1 MGEKYLTD
9 EDDLTAVADT
19 IRAKTGT
26 ADKLVWPTGYKSA
39 IASISTAAS
48 LEDSASEFLHNI
60 HVDEYHDDTT
70 DTQYQVI
77 RVYKN
82 KLDGKQ
88 QYPFV
93 IAPNGDG
100 PCTESTQTMSN
111 RYGFKLAINSGI
123 FDMSTGKPDGI
134 VIQNGAII
142 QDKPSATHSGCR
154 PLTIDKN
161 GDLSYEEADVSA
173 AQMILDGVESSV
185 CGFMPI
191 IVNYEK
197 FPRSKWN
204 SVNHYDA
211 AAQRQIIGQYGNGDY
226 CIITSEGR
234 DFDSSVGWTIAQVQD
249 ICVHLGLKF
258 AYNLDGGGSTETMIM
273 HRQSNMIYEGTT
285 GRSVPCFIVFT
296 GDTDNPMTAGNVTYS
311 LTSLSVELTA
321 TSAESGTST
330 ASLIKSLPATYTGSD
345 GSTHTGGIHKGYTVS
360 PDTISTGDNTI
371 TVTADGVA
379 ASASVTG
386 TAPVP
391 VTYTYKAYL
400 TFDGGAWI
408 DTGIVPTSKTSA
420 EYKYEATAEPTA
432 KTAPHILSSDADF
445 FPTVR
450 YSGDC
455 FTHRGGS
462 EYMSDDKK
470 YNHWTLNSPYTVSA
484 WRTGNSATVTTD
496 SATATFTGCAYGS
509 TASTTDLLLG
519 RYYADTKYNFTGNVY
534 YLKIYDGDTL
544 VRDFVPAVRDKDS
557 VAGMYDKVNNKFY
570 VSEGTTFTASK
581 EGQ

>member
-1 MGEKYLTD
+1 MADTYYKVSAAE
-9 EDDLTAVADT
+9 LTAVADT

-26 ADKLVWPTGYKSA
+26 ADKLVWPIGYKSA
-39 IASISTAAS
+39 IAS

-88 QYPFV
+88 QHPFV

-100 PCTESTQTMSN
+100 ACTESTATMNN

-142 QDKPSATHSGCR
+142 QDKPSATHSECR

-185 CGFMPI
+185 CAFMPI
-191 IVNYEK
+191 IVDYEK

-204 SVNHYDA
+204 SVNHYNA

-234 DFDSSVGWTIAQVQD
+234 GFDSSVGWTIAQAQD

-296 GDTDNPMTAGNVTYS
+296 GDTDNPMTAGSVTYS

-321 TSAESGTST
+321 TSAKSGTST
-330 ASLIKSLPATYTGSD
+330 TSLIKSLSATYTGSD
-345 GSTHTGGIHKGYTVS
+345 GSTHTGGFHKGYTVS
-360 PDTISTGDNTI
+360 PATISTGNNTI

-386 TAPVP
+386 TDSP
-391 VTYTYKAYL
+391 VTPSGPYTYKTYL

-408 DTGIVPTSKTSA
+408 DTGIIPTSKTSA
-420 EYKYEATAEPTA
+420 EYKYEATANPA
-432 KTAPHILSSDADF
+432 KYTAPHILSSDTDY
-445 FPTVR
+445 FPFAR
-450 YSGDC
+450 WGGDC
-455 FTHRGGS
+455 ITHRGGT
-462 EYMSDDKK
+462 EYMSDD
-470 YNHWTLNSPYTVSA
+470 NRWDHWALNTPYTVSA
-484 WRTGNSATVTTD
+484 WRTGNSATVVTD
-496 SATATFTGCAYGS
+496 SSTTTFTSRPYGPA
-509 TASTTDLLLG
+509 ASKTDLLLG
-519 RYYADTKYNFTGNVY
+519 RYYTDTSFNFTGNVY
-534 YLKIYDGDTL
+534 YLKIYEGDTL
-544 VRDFVPAVRDKDS
+544 VRNFVPAVRNADG
-557 VAGMYDKVNNKFY
+557 VAGMYDKVNSKFY
-570 VSEGTTFTASK
+570 VSEGTPFTAS
-581 EGQ
+581 